1 MSLSKD
7 VAARKLQ
14 VVPRS
19 SEIENFELGGNK
31 KSHWICHITSIFN
44 DLITSTWKSSI
55 VSFPSAHA
63 DFEFFRQVL
72 ICSAVVLTGEG
83 GHVALFV
90 L

>member
-1 MSLSKD
+1 MSK
-7 VAARKLQ
+7 VAAARKLQ

-19 SEIENFELGGNK
+19 SEIETNFELGGNK
-31 KSHWICHITSIFN
+31 KSHWICHITLIFN
-44 DLITSTWKSSI
+44 DLITSTWKSH
-55 VSFPSAHA
+55 VGLFPSAHA

-83 GHVALFV
+83 RHVALFV